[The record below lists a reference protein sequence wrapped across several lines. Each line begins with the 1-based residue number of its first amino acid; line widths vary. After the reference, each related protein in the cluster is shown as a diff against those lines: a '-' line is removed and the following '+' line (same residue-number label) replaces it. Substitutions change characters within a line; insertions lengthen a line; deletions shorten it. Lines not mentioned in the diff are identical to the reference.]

1 MMIRRG
7 LLLVLAT
14 AFLTSTALA
23 PTDPLAAQIP
33 AFLPNK
39 EAVTATEPMEIDGD
53 WHVNT
58 IGKVIRIN
66 RGRAYAVEGWTH
78 AFVLRVQPD
87 MVTIR
92 NIQQTADNEY
102 IGDDLPLMDKVT
114 LRLVSPDRIEAS
126 VPGLFGPIRY
136 TLTRVGG
143 AATGRPAGP
152 PMFVSPSEPTGSGMD
167 GETAPRPVQRFAS
180 LEEVFGEPRPVAEA
194 FRGCE
199 IPENANSAD
208 VEERLDRSPRDRIT
222 GREFAPVASDA
233 PTPDPDDECWTRVD
247 GIWTEAAPV
256 IFDTSLNDGRDWG
269 VQGNRLAGLLH
280 GNYTTP
286 ETLFIVSG
294 DNPENEI
301 WIRSGI
307 NDLRFVRFVAEDAQ
321 SVGALIGNAGVTKT
335 YRASERSAFGGRLS
349 LDYTAGNELR
359 IRLGR
364 RQFLRPKTID
374 KSDLSMDDVFVIQYQ
389 TDNFAANLKGYDVLT
404 QDTFL
409 LMDNRKREVF
419 AQPGRED
426 YRIQEKYAVPN
437 GFNLRNELLQGNVFR
452 RTFVSSENE
461 VQRAE
466 STSLGAHAKISIS
479 GAVNSGLAGVPGA
492 GEMSETGFSAGYS
505 SSKSSVEAIREGRNV
520 GQFVGYAR
528 TKSFALVLDQATSEL
543 SGAFLTAVADAKN
556 YGNYDDLIREF
567 GTHYPYAVTY
577 GASAKMT
584 QDITEESFSRQL
596 TESEGKHAE
605 AELAIHG
612 SLLGGFASVTNSDL
626 SGASGRVGTEDGRF
640 IAVGGNGSWDASGF
654 SRGERLAPILLDLRP
669 LDELLNPMNFPNQ
682 PEVYTRIRT
691 ELAQSINRY
700 LASQSRPLSEDR
712 LIDRVSYVPPIPEE
726 VVEGPAPEQEQEW
739 HVYIK
744 SIDCIKARGDGKF
757 GVEGDAS
764 IRVTGGGSEVAQAR
778 RLEASCKRK
787 STTRS
792 AYNYNARTQQ
802 EGLLILRG
810 LPSDLRS
817 RSIRVSYEWDYVP
830 GWRKTNSQLDV
841 QLRDH
846 MNLAA
851 GRHVEL
857 KKRVRQDNNPDLSLQ
872 IRVHRVR

>member
-1 MMIRRG
+1 MAKRA
-7 LLLVLAT
+7 LLAAASAAILAGS
-14 AFLTSTALA
+14 ALTPVEPAQ
-23 PTDPLAAQIP
+23 AQIP

-39 EAVTATEPMEIDGD
+39 SAVPASEPMEIDGD

-58 IGKVIRIN
+58 IGKVIRIEE
-66 RGRAYAVEGWTH
+66 GRAYAVEGWTH
-78 AFVLRVQPD
+78 AFVLQVQPD

-92 NIQQTADNEY
+92 NIQQTSDNEY
-102 IGDDLPLMDKVT
+102 VGDDLPLMGKVT
-114 LRLVSPDRIEAS
+114 LRHVSQDRIEAS
-126 VPGLFGPIRY
+126 VPGLLGPIRY
-136 TLTRVGG
+136 TLTRVGE
-143 AATGRPAGP
+143 ATSAEPDGP
-152 PMFVSPSEPTGSGMD
+152 PMFVSAGEPSDPVAGGD
-167 GETAPRPVQRFAS
+167 PAPRPVQRFAS
-180 LEEVFGEPRPVAEA
+180 LEELFGEPRPVAEA

-208 VEERLDRSPRDRIT
+208 IEEGLDQSPRDRIT
-222 GREFAPVASDA
+222 GREFAPVANDA
-233 PTPDPDDECWTRVD
+233 PTADPDDECWTRID

-256 IFDTSLNDGRDWG
+256 IFDTSLNDGREWG
-269 VQGNRLAGLLH
+269 VQGTRLAGLLH

-286 ETLFIVSG
+286 ETLFIVPG
-294 DNPENEI
+294 DDPENEI
-301 WIRSGI
+301 WVRSGI
-307 NDLRFVRFVAEDAQ
+307 NDLRFVRFGAEDAQ
-321 SVGALIGNAGVTKT
+321 SIGALIGNAGVTKT
-335 YRASERSAFGGRLS
+335 YRASERSAFGDTLS

-364 RQFLRPKTID
+364 RQFLRPEAID

-409 LMDNRKREVF
+409 LMDNPKREIF

-452 RTFVSSENE
+452 RTFVSSESE
-461 VQRAE
+461 IQRAE
-466 STSLGAHAKISIS
+466 STSLGAYAKISIS
-479 GAVNSGLAGVPGA
+479 GAANSGLALVPWD

-505 SSKSSVEAIREGRNV
+505 SSKSSAESIREGKNV

-528 TKSFALVLDQATSEL
+528 TKSFALVLDHATSKL
-543 SGAFLTAVADAKN
+543 SGAFLTAVADAQN
-556 YGNYDDLIREF
+556 YGNYNDLIREF

-584 QDITEESFSRQL
+584 QDITEESFSSQL
-596 TESEGKHAE
+596 TESEGSHVE

-612 SLLGGFASVTNSDL
+612 SLLGGFAGVTNEDL
-626 SGASGRVGTEDGRF
+626 RGSSGRVGTEDGRF
-640 IAVGGNGSWDASGF
+640 IAVGGNGSWDSSGF
-654 SRGERLAPILLDLRP
+654 ARGERLAPILLDLRP
-669 LDELLNPMNFPNQ
+669 LDELLNPINFPNQ
-682 PEVYTRIRT
+682 PEIYTRVRT

-700 LASQSRPLSEDR
+700 LASQARPLSEDR
-712 LIDRVSYVPPIPEE
+712 LIDRVSYVPPAPDE
-726 VVEGPAPEQEQEW
+726 VIEQPAAEQEQEW

-744 SIDCIKARGDGKF
+744 SIDCIKAKGDGKL
-757 GVEGDAS
+757 GVEGDVS
-764 IRVTGGGSEVAQAR
+764 IRVTGGGSEVAQDR
-778 RLEASCKRK
+778 RLEASCKRR

-792 AYNYNARTQQ
+792 AYHYNARTQQ

-810 LPSDLRS
+810 LPSDLRN
-817 RSIRVSYEWDYVP
+817 RSIRVSYDWDYVP
-830 GWRKTNSQLDV
+830 GWRKTNSELDI

-846 MNLAA
+846 MNLAV
-851 GRHVEL
+851 GRHAEL
-857 KKRVRQDNNPDLSLQ
+857 KKRIRKDNNPDLSLQ